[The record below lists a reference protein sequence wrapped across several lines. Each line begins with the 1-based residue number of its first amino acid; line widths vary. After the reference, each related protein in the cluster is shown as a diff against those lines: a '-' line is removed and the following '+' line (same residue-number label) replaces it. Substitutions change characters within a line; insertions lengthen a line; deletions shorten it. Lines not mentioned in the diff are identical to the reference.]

1 VLDTHIDLDQI
12 DTDTSHDLTLHALTG
27 QHLPRAYTTTEPG
40 TVSTEA
46 APTEPASPPFPDEPP
61 F

>member
-27 QHLPRAYTTTEPG
+27 QHLPRAYATTEPG
-40 TVSTEA
+40 TVPTEA
-46 APTEPASPPFPDEPP
+46 APTNPDDPPF
-61 F
+61 